1 MHILFLEILQNTDFS
16 RNAKGFFFI
25 FSLVIGLQNLFPKIL
40 ILLVI
45 YTDFVLDQRGRSA
58 LYGESV
64 VSLSLRC
71 SIREFERQQQRE
83 ILNSGLSGFQV
94 VTGYW

>member
-1 MHILFLEILQNTDFS
+1 MVFFL
-16 RNAKGFFFI
+16 I

-71 SIREFERQQQRE
+71 
-83 ILNSGLSGFQV
+83 
-94 VTGYW
+94 